1 MKDITILSIAGG
13 GSHSACLSSTGNIYT
28 WGNGIYGQLGQGLD
42 RGMVTEPAI
51 VTKLRG
57 KDITSIACG
66 QNHSMFLS
74 SSGHVYACG
83 NGYYGQLGLDQ
94 EIDYVGVRRKKHLV
108 YASRSDVA
116 SSARHHASRLR
127 RDLHALRRE
136 QQRTHRQRVAGD
148 ERRRVRRQPTQVR
161 RSAPSSLRRA
171 DSQGGCRH
179 SLRAGENGGF
189 GSPSDSVLCV

>member
-1 MKDITILSIAGG
+1 
-13 GSHSACLSSTGNIYT
+13 
-28 WGNGIYGQLGQGLD
+28 
-42 RGMVTEPAI
+42 MVTEPAI

-148 ERRRVRRQPTQVR
+148 ERRRVRRQPTQVPFDEPILKVAAGTR
-161 RSAPSSLRRA
+161 FALVRMEDLDHPQILSSASKKPYDTHVYLWRA
-171 DSQGGCRH
+171 DETH
-179 SLRAGENGGF
+179 PEI
-189 GSPSDSVLCV
+189 PSVLPVH